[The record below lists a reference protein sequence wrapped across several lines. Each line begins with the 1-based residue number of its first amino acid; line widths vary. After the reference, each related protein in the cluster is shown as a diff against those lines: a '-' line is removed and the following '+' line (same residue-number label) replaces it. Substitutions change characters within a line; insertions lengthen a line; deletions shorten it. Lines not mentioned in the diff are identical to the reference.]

1 MSELNLDGMKRDLLL
16 GGIAPKTV
24 TRLLAELTDHIDD
37 LKAQAIAEGKSELEA
52 TAYADE
58 AIGRETEIV
67 SGILERPELKSYSWR
82 YPKAVFLAGPMLL
95 LLGSVGLFLLSL
107 LGVTALYP
115 EFFELK
121 TNTSI
126 APLTKAALQSIL
138 FFNCYL
144 LTPALAAG
152 FCVLAKKRSIPMLWP
167 LIGACIVAVF
177 GSGFAYT
184 LTWPSELAEGS
195 LSINWGYSF
204 LPRYIRG
211 DHDLQNYMQ
220 ILAVLIMFAG
230 ISQKYRPFE
239 VSH

>member
-1 MSELNLDGMKRDLLL
+1 MSALNLDGMRRDLLL

-37 LKAQAIAEGKSELEA
+37 LKTQAIAEGKSELEA
-52 TAYADE
+52 NAYAHE

-67 SGILERPELKSYSWR
+67 SGFLERTELKSYSWR

-95 LLGSVGLFLLSL
+95 LLGSVGLFFLSL
-107 LGVTALYP
+107 FGITVLYP

-121 TNTSI
+121 TNANI
-126 APLTKAALQSIL
+126 APSTKAALQSIL

-144 LTPALAAG
+144 LTPLLAAS
-152 FCVLAKKRSIPMLWP
+152 FCVLAKKRSVPMLLP
-167 LIGACIVAVF
+167 MIGVCIVAAF

-184 LTWPSELAEGS
+184 LTWPSEIVEGS

-211 DHDLQNYMQ
+211 NHDVQNYMQ
-220 ILAVLIMFAG
+220 ILAVLLICIV
-230 ISQKYRPFE
+230 ISQKYKPNAANA
-239 VSH
+239 

>member
-1 MSELNLDGMKRDLLL
+1 MSELNLDGMRRDLLL

-37 LKAQAIAEGKSELEA
+37 LKTQAIAEGKSELEA
-52 TAYADE
+52 NAYAHE

-67 SGILERPELKSYSWR
+67 SGFLERTELKSYSWR

-95 LLGSVGLFLLSL
+95 LLGSVGLFFLSL
-107 LGVTALYP
+107 FGITVLYP

-121 TNTSI
+121 TNANI
-126 APLTKAALQSIL
+126 APTTKAALQSIL

-144 LTPALAAG
+144 LTPALVAG
-152 FCVLAKKRSIPMLWP
+152 FCILAKKRSIPLLWP
-167 LIGACIVAVF
+167 LIGACIVAAF

-184 LTWPSELAEGS
+184 LVWPTELAEGS

-211 DHDLQNYMQ
+211 DHDMQNYMQ
-220 ILAVLIMFAG
+220 ILAALAMFVC
-230 ISQKYRPFE
+230 ISKRYKPHELRE
-239 VSH
+239 